1 MTTTSRSV
9 CPKCGTIEK
18 SGKASC
24 CGRTGS
30 WFRICGVASNTKRLR
45 HTWYEGI
52 LACKTRTPLKTVRAQ
67 QPNAAKQSND
77 SHGTGMGNSKAV
89 IATAETFSLTPAN
102 TSTLAPIFNA
112 STTSGLSRPCP
123 IHTPIMYVLYSILNI
138 LYRYKYE
145 ASLFVY
151 YVLFTVPY

>member
-1 MTTTSRSV
+1 MMTTSTSV
-9 CPKCGTIEK
+9 CPNCGTMEK
-18 SGKASC
+18 SGKSSC
-24 CGRTGS
+24 CGRGGS
-30 WFRICGVASNTKRLR
+30 WFGICGSSGNKRLH
-45 HTWYEGI
+45 HTWSEGVLI
-52 LACKTRTPLKTVRAQ
+52 CKTRAQGKIVRPRQPNSAQ
-67 QPNAAKQSND
+67 QPNS
-77 SHGTGMGNSKAV
+77 SYGTGMGNSKAV